1 MVTISHIVENIIK
14 RRPLLQEAILNNIV
28 SYAALAEQLS
38 PEIEKELNKKIN
50 HSAVVMAVRRNSE
63 KIINSF
69 KKKKF
74 DYNAEIIM
82 KSNLFDV
89 SVAKSSNL
97 LKNLKDIYNIVNYEK
112 GDTLNIIHGNYEISI
127 IISSRYKDKLMN
139 ILKNEKIINKEENL
153 CSLTLNFSEDY
164 FDTPGVISEIT
175 RRLAWENINLIEIVS
190 TYTELTFIISKKEV
204 NLAYNSLQNLID
216 EKGL

>member
-69 KKKKF
+69 KKK
-74 DYNAEIIM
+74 
-82 KSNLFDV
+82 
-89 SVAKSSNL
+89 
-97 LKNLKDIYNIVNYEK
+97 
-112 GDTLNIIHGNYEISI
+112 
-127 IISSRYKDKLMN
+127 
-139 ILKNEKIINKEENL
+139 
-153 CSLTLNFSEDY
+153 SL
-164 FDTPGVISEIT
+164 IT
-175 RRLAWENINLIEIVS
+175 MQRL
-190 TYTELTFIISKKEV
+190 
-204 NLAYNSLQNLID
+204 
-216 EKGL
+216 